1 MHVKPEC
8 FHLSMPFPH
17 NLQRVLDQPVCNM
30 HIASYRPDIQFL
42 CCTRVYFF
50 VCAMI
55 SVAWGSVR
63 QSHACNCST
72 FCTCT
77 RSHLPHNVMHSSSN
91 NSILVDHQPE
101 SQMAYCISTSA
112 DVGQMWYHCSL
123 HSCHS
128 PQTSHPNRNLSTHQH
143 QRLIPHHQFRKQP
156 KSGGVEGL
164 GRRLTT
170 TPGRWK

>member
-1 MHVKPEC
+1 MLCWSHWTNLFWLRCWGLMHVKPEC

-63 QSHACNCST
+63 QSRACNCST

-101 SQMAYCISTSA
+101 SHIINGLLHQYISRCGPNVIPLQLTQLPFTTDLPPKQKPQHSSA
-112 DVGQMWYHCSL
+112 SET
-123 HSCHS
+123 HSS
-128 PQTSHPNRNLSTHQH
+128 PPVL
-143 QRLIPHHQFRKQP
+143 
-156 KSGGVEGL
+156 
-164 GRRLTT
+164 
-170 TPGRWK
+170 